1 MDMLTYYDLIWYDTA
16 DNRFFKVP
24 RIDNLDVF
32 VKCQINTTN
41 IQIEAKGL
49 DWHSRTQ
56 NAKVVLE
63 YTKTTN

>member
-16 DNRFFKVP
+16 DNRFFKAP

-32 VKCQINTTN
+32 VKCQISTTS
-41 IQIEAKGL
+41 IQIEAKGAN
-49 DWHSRTQ
+49 WSNRTQ

-63 YTKTTN
+63 YTKTTD